1 MRIADKYLTELI
13 ANDGQLQS
21 GPVGNLAVLR
31 LALDLREAREKLAEL
46 ESALRLRENAPKL
59 KAQRGLRV
67 VEQVTGRFGDPRG
80 DDYEERVEVRE
91 RGGKKVDSRA

>member
-13 ANDGQLQS
+13 ANEGQLTTGS
-21 GPVGNLAVLR
+21 VGNLAVLR

-59 KAQRGLRV
+59 RGLRV
-67 VEQVTGRFGDPRG
+67 VEQVTARFGDPRG
-80 DDYEERVEVRE
+80 DDYEETVAVRE
-91 RGGKKVDSRA
+91 VGKKVDSRA